1 MPLLMFIVTWHPL
14 KLKRP
19 GEQLPRGLLSWDYE
33 KKSSL
38 DCFGDGDGLIVFLS
52 NSGGEVLTF
61 RYCWWHCK
69 HFIFITRIIC
79 IKTTFR
85 AVTCDVFLFHIL
97 EIQKILIFERL
108 FLLQSGLLFF
118 YLRTILLMVFF
129 FSFCST
135 LCLLCWPPWLD
146 FYTKLQVE
154 EYQ

>member
-97 EIQKILIFERL
+97 EIQKILIFERFVFVAEWFVIFL
-108 FLLQSGLLFF
+108 FAHNSANGVFLF
-118 YLRTILLMVFF
+118 ILLNIVFIVLTSMAWF
-129 FSFCST
+129 
-135 LCLLCWPPWLD
+135 L
-146 FYTKLQVE
+146 Y
-154 EYQ
+154 